1 MISSDGNQN
10 NICFYSCSL
19 PIAILSGFR
28 VAAIGLPTLEYTLFE
43 KPQGGGKLTPPL
55 AVRFSG
61 LKEVWGGSKVAS
73 TKRLLSCLAHFG
85 C

>member
-10 NICFYSCSL
+10 NIFFL
-19 PIAILSGFR
+19 FLFAADRHFVRFSGRRYRPPYFR
-28 VAAIGLPTLEYTLFE
+28 IYAFRKTT
-43 KPQGGGKLTPPL
+43 GGDKLTPPL
-55 AVRFSG
+55 AVRFLG

-73 TKRLLSCLAHFG
+73 TKRLLSCLAHFD